1 MSVRAE
7 LAAAA
12 RRVAAARLE
21 APDAPAVDPHR
32 WRELIHEV
40 DRLAATGDHFRAMS
54 LIDDWERAETPRPQE
69 AAR

>member
-12 RRVAAARLE
+12 RRVAAARRE

-32 WRELIHEV
+32 WQALIAEV
-40 DRLAATGDHFRAMS
+40 RALAATGDTFRAAA
-54 LIDDWERAETPRPQE
+54 LIDAWEQAETPRPQE
-69 AAR
+69 VS